1 MTCPSSAWPSIWS
14 LGIDD
19 EGAPLTLARRRDAD
33 GVAVYAIFRGT
44 DENDPGGA
52 ELYGLTDAMLIE
64 ISQVLHAERLT
75 SPPRSMSGS
84 G

>member
-1 MTCPSSAWPSIWS
+1 MTCLSPTWPSTWP
-14 LGIDD
+14 LGIDG

-52 ELYGLTDAMLIE
+52 EFYGLTDSTLIQ

-75 SPPRSMSGS
+75 SSPRSM
-84 G
+84 